1 MDIINKVNIKAPRFV
16 KVNLGIIFLFG
27 VIYATWFIIKEDDWN
42 VPLSEGKKKTEIYE
56 KIFNGFYF
64 STVMHTSVGYG
75 DIYPLTDASKI
86 AIMIHATGI
95 FLMNLWVGF
104 SS

>member
-1 MDIINKVNIKAPRFV
+1 MDLLK
-16 KVNLGIIFLFG
+16 KVNLKAPKFVRVNLAIIFLFG
-27 VIYATWFIIKEDDWN
+27 IIYAAWFLIKEDDWN
-42 VPLSEGKKKTEIYE
+42 VPTQPGKTKTEWYE

-75 DIYPLTDASKI
+75 DIYPLTDAAKI
-86 AIMIHATGI
+86 AIMIHSVSI

-104 SS
+104 S